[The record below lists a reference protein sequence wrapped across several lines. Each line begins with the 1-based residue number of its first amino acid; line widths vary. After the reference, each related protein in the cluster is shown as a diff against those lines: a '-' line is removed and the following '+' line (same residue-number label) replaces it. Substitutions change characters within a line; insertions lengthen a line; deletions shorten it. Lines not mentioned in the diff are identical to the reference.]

1 MPSKQPFRTT
11 RRILK
16 LASLG
21 LAGLI
26 AGLLSGCSAS
36 PDSTPIRI
44 AGNWHFSSLN
54 SQNIRSSKSSGTQ
67 DVPALRRAPSARRLD
82 YGCYHPNHPTIPTT
96 HTVSMT
102 TMTTPG
108 T

>member
-1 MPSKQPFRTT
+1 MRSKQPFRTT

-16 LASLG
+16 IASLG

-44 AGNWHFSSLN
+44 TGNWHFATLN
-54 SQNIRSSKSSGTQ
+54 SQNLHSSQPYISKQS
-67 DVPALRRAPSARRLD
+67 PALRHAPSARRLD
-82 YGCYHPNHPTIPTT
+82 YGSYHPNHPTQPTT
-96 HTVSMT
+96 NNVSMT
-102 TMTTPG
+102 TANG
-108 T
+108 S